1 MWWYLILILTFSAT
15 ALIFYRSSKELKE
28 DIN

>member
-1 MWWYLILILTFSAT
+1 LILILTFSAT